1 MACCPWFG
9 SVITT
14 SRIGHVV
21 FRCITSNIDSAPS
34 NNKLGFNTNSK
45 PITLQWYSEQFS
57 KTHWDD
63 DQNIWTRD
71 PVCILYP
78 GYRAKRSNLRWH
90 CGVKN
95 IILDIFAHIGSALM
109 YIWWIRLNCCTL
121 WQMLNENV
129 WLLTN
134 SFRLSFFNSAPR
146 SCSHLTCAPLEYYWT
161 TLVTFCT

>member
-14 SRIGHVV
+14 PRIGHVV

-45 PITLQWYSEQFS
+45 PISLQWYSEQFS

-78 GYRAKRSNLRWH
+78 GHRAKKIQFTL
-90 CGVKN
+90 
-95 IILDIFAHIGSALM
+95 
-109 YIWWIRLNCCTL
+109 TL
-121 WQMLNENV
+121 WCIKHNSGLICPHREHTHVYLMNQIKL
-129 WLLTN
+129 LHSLTN
-134 SFRLSFFNSAPR
+134 VKWK
-146 SCSHLTCAPLEYYWT
+146 CLTFAKFIL
-161 TLVTFCT
+161 TLVLQFST